1 MSMEAA
7 GGKENDPLRLICFIY
22 NETDGR
28 QTGVAIQRVKEQLGF
43 TSDQITQCKL
53 YLTDKGL
60 LAKGAVMEFC
70 LNADGLDIAKKAL
83 SKPDQASTD
92 YFPPLNDISKQ

>member
-53 YLTDKGL
+53 YLTD
-60 LAKGAVMEFC
+60 
-70 LNADGLDIAKKAL
+70 
-83 SKPDQASTD
+83 
-92 YFPPLNDISKQ
+92 